1 VNNVNE
7 SGATI
12 ISKVQLGFVNILDL
26 EKKISF
32 QIYSILTK
40 CDRFI
45 WKESNLKKICIYKS
59 IYFNVEFKKQK
70 RKTKW
75 LKAN

>member
-45 WKESNLKKICIYKS
+45 
-59 IYFNVEFKKQK
+59 
-70 RKTKW
+70 
-75 LKAN
+75 